1 MCRHYVCLPGSAGV
15 ALCCNTAPACITSCL
30 ASWLFFSFLLKQ
42 VQLPPQHL
50 TTSSDPAQMQASC
63 TQLNTQWSLEGVLQP
78 QSAHPTMAITRTHS
92 ATATATS
99 DRCSKTAYITM
110 GHAVCTS
117 SRAMLNAG
125 QEKVVTTSFLHNLS
139 IRTNRQRQLTGPLPF
154 DLLCAEG
161 LAPSTMW
168 L

>member
-1 MCRHYVCLPGSAGV
+1 MANVL

-63 TQLNTQWSLEGVLQP
+63 TQLNTQCAFKGVLRECCRCKAHTP
-78 QSAHPTMAITRTHS
+78 QSPSHEHTVQQQQQH
-92 ATATATS
+92 S
-99 DRCSKTAYITM
+99 DRCSKTAYATM
-110 GHAVCTS
+110 GHFVCTS
-117 SRAMLNAG
+117 SRAMLNTG
-125 QEKVVTTSFLHNLS
+125 QEEVVTTSFLHNLS

-161 LAPSTMW
+161 LASSTMW